1 MRKKAGFAYKGM
13 KFPKTRKR
21 GKGSRKAGNSKS
33 SNTKKKALEKINK
46 ATVKLKRKQ
55 EPCPICLEKIA
66 KKDRVETTCG
76 HFFHKKCLQG
86 WCIQKVKED
95 KDCFCPVCKTDLILQ
110 TREAKNKI
118 AEKKRLEN
126 KPVVLSP
133 AARERIRL
141 AREQRDREGEELR
154 TRVEQGYREIEER
167 RRRREER
174 TLRRAQRQQTEANQ

>member
-1 MRKKAGFAYKGM
+1 MKKKAGFEYKGM

-76 HFFHKKCLQG
+76 HSFHKKCLQG

-95 KDCFCPVCKTDLILQ
+95 EDCFCPVCKTDLKLQ

-118 AEKKRLEN
+118 AEKNRLKN
-126 KPVVLSP
+126 IPIVLSP
-133 AARERIRL
+133 AARERLRL
-141 AREQRDREGEELR
+141 ARAELDREYEQSRNNRQIERERDREQRILR
-154 TRVEQGYREIEER
+154 ARQR
-167 RRRREER
+167 R
-174 TLRRAQRQQTEANQ
+174 TLRLQAEANQ